1 VQLSE
6 SLTRAYNAQIKL
18 EFESSFVYLQMGADF
33 ELRSLPGFS
42 RWMRLQSS
50 EEYTHA
56 MKFIDF
62 VLSRGGKLEL
72 LALDKPAPTPET
84 VVGAF
89 EAALRHEQRLTKAIH
104 DLYAQALEERDYASL
119 PLLQWFVNE
128 QTEEEATVSTILE
141 RLRMVG
147 EDRTGILFLDREL
160 GQRTAGAAAGAQ
172 APATTEDG
180 AG

>member
-1 VQLSE
+1 MQLSE

-18 EFESSFVYLQMGADF
+18 EFESSFVYLQMAGDF

-42 RWMRLQSS
+42 HWMRLQSQ
-50 EEYTHA
+50 EEYGHA
-56 MKFIDF
+56 MKFINF
-62 VLSRGGKLEL
+62 VLERGGRLEL
-72 LALDKPAPTPET
+72 LALDKPSPTPET

-89 EAALRHEQRLTKAIH
+89 EAALRHEQRVTKAIH
-104 DLYAQALEERDYASL
+104 DLYTLALEERDYASL

-147 EDRTGILFLDREL
+147 DDRTGILFMDREL
-160 GQRTAGAAAGAQ
+160 GQRAGAASAGEAG
-172 APATTEDG
+172 TEADG
-180 AG
+180 GA